1 MKTRFIDVGVF
12 SVSMTVVPIVASVL
26 IYIQAHIVVHIRTF
40 QRHLK
45 VIRYFFVWNIWFFI
59 TNVSIF
65 SMIINFK
72 FHNIIQCAMCNVN
85 EQNTSVFEINSMRE
99 ILYAFISVIFACYLR
114 LQCVCFFSL
123 RLFIAPKILRYFIK
137 NIFVLSFG
145 KSLSIGRMKDFLHH
159 TNNSTKEKSSLE
171 KSLLV
176 HFSLTNIKLT

>member
-1 MKTRFIDVGVF
+1 MSIEWKSKLGPSIAIVPKWFEMKTRFIDVGVF
-12 SVSMTVVPIVASVL
+12 FSLSMSVVPIVASVL
-26 IYIQAHIVVHIRTF
+26 IYIHAHIVVHIRTF

-85 EQNTSVFEINSMRE
+85 ERNTSVFEINSMRE

-123 RLFIAPKILRYFIK
+123 S
-137 NIFVLSFG
+137 V
-145 KSLSIGRMKDFLHH
+145 SLSPQKFCA
-159 TNNSTKEKSSLE
+159 TSS
-171 KSLLV
+171 KI
-176 HFSLTNIKLT
+176 FSFFHSENRYQ

>member
-1 MKTRFIDVGVF
+1 MKTRFIDVCVF
-12 SVSMTVVPIVASVL
+12 FSFSLSMSVVPIVASVL
-26 IYIQAHIVVHIRTF
+26 IYIHAHIVVHIRTF

-114 LQCVCFFSL
+114 LQCVSFSL
-123 RLFIAPKILRYFIK
+123 RLFIAPKNFALLHQKYFRSFIRKIVINRENERLSSSHKQLNKKKELLGKKVCSCIL
-137 NIFVLSFG
+137 V
-145 KSLSIGRMKDFLHH
+145 
-159 TNNSTKEKSSLE
+159 
-171 KSLLV
+171 
-176 HFSLTNIKLT
+176 